1 MITREQV
8 NKLGL
13 NQWWVEPLNE
23 TFVKYTIKTVNQQA
37 AFIGQCMHESGGFKN
52 LEENLNYSS
61 GSLSRVW
68 PSRFPDKTTADAY
81 AHNPQKIANKVYS
94 GRLGN
99 TEDGDGW
106 KYHGRGLIQL
116 TGKENYANCG
126 AGIGVNLVDN
136 PDLLLDPKYAC
147 LSAGWFWNKK
157 NLNSLCDP
165 LSDEN
170 IKEMTRRINGG
181 TLGLDDRIAKIRTAY
196 LVLTQP
202 SEPLSDKP
210 APEA

>member
-23 TFVKYTIKTVNQQA
+23 TFFKYTIKTVNQQA
-37 AFIGQCMHESGGFKN
+37 AFIGQCMHESGGFKK
-52 LEENLNYSS
+52 LEEDLNYSAS
-61 GSLSRVW
+61 ALMRVW
-68 PSRFPDKTTADAY
+68 GSRFPDSDTAEKY
-81 AHNPQKIANKVYS
+81 ANNPEKIANKVYA

-99 TEDGDGW
+99 IEEGDGW
-106 KYHGRGLIQL
+106 RYHGRGLIQL
-116 TGKENYANCG
+116 TGRENYLNCG
-126 AGIGVNLVDN
+126 QGIGQDLLTY
-136 PDLLLDPKYAC
+136 PELLLDPKWAC

-181 TLGLDDRIAKIRTAY
+181 TLGLDDRIAKIRTAQ
-196 LVLTQP
+196 LVLAQLP
-202 SEPLSDKP
+202 SD
-210 APEA
+210 EA